1 MLFNQSEESMSKVKG
16 KHSQNALLQEYAD
29 TYLRQE
35 KDFPQLAKQTAKEAV
50 KVCGVSSSC
59 FYRQVNGNRGL

>member
-1 MLFNQSEESMSKVKG
+1 MSKVKG
-16 KHSQNALLQEYAD
+16 KYANNERLQQYAD

-35 KDFPQLAKQTAKEAV
+35 KDFPHLAKQTAKEAV

-59 FYRQVNGNRGL
+59 LYRQVNGNRGVA

>member
-1 MLFNQSEESMSKVKG
+1 MSKFKG
-16 KHSQNALLQEYAD
+16 KHAGNEQLQQYAE

-59 FYRQVNGNRGL
+59 FYRQVNGNRGAA

>member
-1 MLFNQSEESMSKVKG
+1 MSKSKG
-16 KHSQNALLQEYAD
+16 KHKDNERLQQYAE

-35 KDFPQLAKQTAKEAV
+35 KDFPQLATQTAREAV

-59 FYRQVNGNRGL
+59 FYRQVNGNRGVM

>member
-1 MLFNQSEESMSKVKG
+1 MSKFKG
-16 KHSQNALLQEYAD
+16 KHQDNERLQQYAE

-35 KDFPQLAKQTAKEAV
+35 KEFPQLATQTAKEAV

-59 FYRQVNGNRGL
+59 FYRQVNGNRGAV